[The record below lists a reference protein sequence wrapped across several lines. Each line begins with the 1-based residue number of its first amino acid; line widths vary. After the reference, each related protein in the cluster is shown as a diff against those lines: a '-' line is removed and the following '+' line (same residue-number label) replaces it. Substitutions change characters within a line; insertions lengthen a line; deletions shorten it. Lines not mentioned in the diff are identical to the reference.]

1 MIYISFA
8 AFCGLPRDE
17 ERSDEFYVAA
27 GLGVGPR
34 IPRPERGVLPVA
46 PPRNIRIQFAYNL
59 HHDSYN
65 LNLQIPSY
73 RNNARKYSQNHAD
86 CELAKNND

>member
-1 MIYISFA
+1 
-8 AFCGLPRDE
+8 
-17 ERSDEFYVAA
+17 
-27 GLGVGPR
+27 
-34 IPRPERGVLPVA
+34 
-46 PPRNIRIQFAYNL
+46 L